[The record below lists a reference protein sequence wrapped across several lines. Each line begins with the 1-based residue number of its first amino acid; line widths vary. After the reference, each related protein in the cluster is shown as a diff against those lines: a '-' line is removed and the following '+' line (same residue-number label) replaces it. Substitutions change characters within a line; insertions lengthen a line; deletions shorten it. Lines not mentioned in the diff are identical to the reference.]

1 VPDYEDDYSGRNFN
15 HRLKVETTYKD
26 KVVDHR
32 GEDFRQQE
40 YTRNSQMTPPAPKGQ
55 QMESVTEVPAR
66 KRARAKA
73 KAKATTPKQDAA
85 LTKAAKDDL
94 TKRNIKQ

>member
-1 VPDYEDDYSGRNFN
+1 MDEFDDYSGRNFN

-32 GEDFRQQE
+32 GEEFRSKE
-40 YTRNSQMTPPAPKGQ
+40 YNRNSQKTPPAPKGQ

-66 KRARAKA
+66 KRIRAKA
-73 KAKATTPKQDAA
+73 KDQKEANDAA
-85 LTKAAKDDL
+85 LNEAVKKDL
-94 TKRNIKQ
+94 SKRNIKNQ